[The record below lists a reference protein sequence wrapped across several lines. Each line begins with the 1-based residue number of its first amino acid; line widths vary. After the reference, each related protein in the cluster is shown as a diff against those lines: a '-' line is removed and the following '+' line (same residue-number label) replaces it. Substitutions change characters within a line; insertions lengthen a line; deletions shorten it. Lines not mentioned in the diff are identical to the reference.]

1 MTTRIDLRTLLTP
14 DPHDILPHDM
24 AFEGLRARLQEDKP
38 DQRGRRPKL
47 HKFASLSEEAARRT
61 AVELNYLMLSNGDT
75 PEPSEVAAELNEQ
88 ARHLAGSLARVLEK
102 MSGVAVG
109 ALTGVEDP
117 DSPYEALPRGLASQ
131 ALSNRDSKHFHVAFG
146 PDLETLR
153 KIDEREPS
161 QFRNTT
167 DRDQIKQLDQYDRA
181 IYERAARA
189 AILNP
194 SLPWSERTDPHGAM
208 ARARYVKWGG
218 PPARQVLIEP
228 FVARLRALSAL
239 AENAS
244 KTFSSAMVGRGPR
257 SSLASSAWQVEYA
270 KVCWR
275 CIQDQFGDAMACGLS
290 AGPEGDFVQFIRV
303 MAEYASGKR
312 VESGFGGVVKKA
324 LAWGRQTS
332 RAEKLQREFFNENS
346 NSIPRT

>member
-1 MTTRIDLRTLLTP
+1 MTTRIDLKKLLTP
-14 DPHDILPHDM
+14 DRDDILPHDM

-47 HKFASLSEEAARRT
+47 HKFASLSEAAARRT
-61 AVELNYLMLSNGDT
+61 AVELNYLMLSKEDT
-75 PEPSEVAAELNEQ
+75 PVPEEVAAELNEQ
-88 ARHLAGSLARVLEK
+88 VRYLAGSLARVLEN
-102 MSGVAVG
+102 MTGVAVG
-109 ALTGVEDP
+109 ALTGVVDP
-117 DSPYEALPRGLASQ
+117 ASPYAALPRGPASQ
-131 ALSNRDSKHFHVAFG
+131 ALSNRDSKHFNVAFG

-153 KIDEREPS
+153 KIDERETS
-161 QFRNTT
+161 QARNTT

-181 IYERAARA
+181 IYEREART

-208 ARARYVKWGG
+208 ARARYDKWGG

-228 FVARLRALSAL
+228 LVARLRALSAL

-244 KTFSSAMVGRGPR
+244 KTFSSDMVGRGPR
-257 SSLASSAWQVEYA
+257 SSLASSAWQIEYA

-275 CIQDQFGDAMACGLS
+275 CIQDQFGDDAACSLS
-290 AGPEGDFVQFIRV
+290 ATDNGDFVQFIRV
-303 MAEYASGKR
+303 MAEYASGNR
-312 VESGFGGVVKKA
+312 VESGFGGVAKEA
-324 LAWGRQTS
+324 LAWGRRTS
-332 RAEKLQREFFNENS
+332 SAEKSANENS